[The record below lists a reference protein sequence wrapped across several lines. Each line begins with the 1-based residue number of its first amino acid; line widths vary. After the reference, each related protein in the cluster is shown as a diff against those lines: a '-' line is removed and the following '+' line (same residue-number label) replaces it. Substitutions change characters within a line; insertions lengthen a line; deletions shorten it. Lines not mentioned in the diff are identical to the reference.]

1 MQKKITTIIIIAIII
16 ITALTIKNYAVA
28 STNVQLEVPT
38 SGNSGDEITVIV
50 KTNGSAEGLTGIQGT
65 FNYDKDQLEYV
76 SNTIIKDGWF
86 VSGFNEETGIFLLEV
101 YDITDESSFI
111 YEETEV
117 ASFTFKVKDNATP
130 ENTVIGLEGIV
141 APGAEQVE
149 NTETNETVAING
161 GSSSNSNVTTIA
173 NQDNENQ
180 ASGTYNTQNSTS
192 NNQAQS
198 NSISTTYVGKN
209 GETRMPDTGIKNIIT
224 AFIMGIFLIGL
235 VSGIG
240 YRKYKDI

>member
-38 SGNSGDEITVIV
+38 SGNSGEEITVIV

-65 FNYDKDQLEYV
+65 FNYDKNQLEYV
-76 SNTIIKDGWF
+76 SNTTLKDGWF
-86 VSGFNEETGIFLLEV
+86 VSGFNEDTGIFLLEV
-101 YDITDESSFI
+101 YDIT
-111 YEETEV
+111 ETEV

-130 ENTVIGLEGIV
+130 ENAVIGLEDIV
-141 APGAEQVE
+141 TPGAEQVE
-149 NTETNETVAING
+149 NTETNETIAING
-161 GSSSNSNVTTIA
+161 GSSNNSNVTTIS
-173 NQDNENQ
+173 NQDNEIQ

-224 AFIMGIFLIGL
+224 AFIIGIFLIGL

-240 YRKYKDI
+240 YRKYRDI